1 VEDRTCASP
10 FAFDIGAT
18 TVADHILLLQAAQ
31 ASGSKPPPM
40 WFINSIMDNGSV
52 CCTQTAQWLH
62 FILLRSS
69 PPSILYAS
77 TLTIPTTTSLLLLSH
92 FFRIT
97 STQLHLVILRAYLAI
112 TCTSYSFSLPPS
124 SSACASFVGRL
135 QVRELAI
142 FYPTL

>member
-40 WFINSIMDNGSV
+40 WFINSIMDNGFV

-69 PPSILYAS
+69 PSSILYAS
-77 TLTIPTTTSLLLLSH
+77 TLTIPTTTSLLLRSH
-92 FFRIT
+92 FPHHIH
-97 STQLHLVILRAYLAI
+97 STPSGHSTCISCYHMYLLFILVATVILGMRI
-112 TCTSYSFSLPPS
+112 I
-124 SSACASFVGRL
+124 R
-135 QVRELAI
+135 R
-142 FYPTL
+142 